1 MNISLKSQS
10 KLRQALVEAGL
21 VTDEQLATERAKEKA
36 SNLRWDHNV
45 ALLSYMV
52 LTAVVIL
59 SFKGIA
65 PENVA
70 LIAAFGLASVWLVG
84 WRRGKR
90 LFKHFYEQELHQLR
104 EHPWGMETEA
114 FTPPPITPREI
125 EILSYIACGDTNK
138 QIAYKFGISEQTIK
152 NHMTSILRKLDAND
166 RTQAVV
172 LAMRSGWISPQATE
186 PSEPTPGDNRV
197 DLSKI

>member
-1 MNISLKSQS
+1 MSISLKSQA
-10 KLRQALVEAGL
+10 KLRQALVGAGL

-45 ALLSYMV
+45 ALFSYMV
-52 LTAVVIL
+52 LTTVVIL
-59 SFKGIA
+59 SFKGVA
-65 PENVA
+65 PETVA
-70 LIAAFGLASVWLVG
+70 LIAAFGLASVWFIG

-104 EHPWGMETEA
+104 ELPWGKETEA
-114 FTPPPITPREI
+114 FIPPPITPREI

-138 QIAYKFGISEQTIK
+138 RIAYKFGISEQTIK
-152 NHMTSILRKLDAND
+152 NHMSSILRKLDAND

-172 LAMRSGWISPQATE
+172 LAMRSGWISPRATE
-186 PSEPTPGDNRV
+186 PSEPTPGDKRGN
-197 DLSKI
+197 LT